1 MKLNAFYALLLG
13 TSLLS
18 APAIAQPKAAAP
30 PAKAA
35 SAAAQGRIKF
45 TEYDLPNGLHVI
57 LHEDHATPIV
67 TVSVMYHVGS
77 KNEDPTRTGF
87 AHFFEHLLFEGSENI
102 GRGEY
107 MKLVQANGGQLNAN
121 TSQDRTFYFETMPS
135 NQLELALWMESERM
149 FHAKIDEVGVETQR
163 KVVKEEKKQSYD
175 NRPYGQLLN
184 VVFDNLFTTHPYRW
198 TPIGK
203 EQYIDEAKIS
213 EFLDFYKTFYV
224 PNNAVLVIG
233 GDINEAQA
241 KQLIEKYF
249 ATIPK
254 GTKAIPRPTAVEPV
268 QTAEKRTTFYDNIQL
283 PAVIIA
289 YHGAAMG
296 TDDFYALQ
304 LLNQLLSQGK
314 SSFFQKE
321 IVDKQQ
327 KAVAVGAF
335 ALPNE
340 DPGAVMMFGIANM
353 GIKPEDLEKAMD
365 EQIARVTTS
374 QITDLEYKKLMNQA
388 ENDFVSQNSRVAGIV
403 ENLATNYTYFH
414 DANLVNTELARYT
427 KITKE
432 DLLRVAKKYFTKENR
447 LVVYYLSKADEKK

>member
-1 MKLNAFYALLLG
+1 MKCKAFYALLLG

-18 APAIAQPKAAAP
+18 TPSIAQTKVAAPA
-30 PAKAA
+30 AKP
-35 SAAAQGRIKF
+35 AAAQGRIKF

-77 KNEDPTRTGF
+77 KNEDPQRTGF

-107 MKLVQANGGQLNAN
+107 MKLIQANGGQLNAN
-121 TSQDRTFYFETMPS
+121 TSQDRTFYFETLPS

-149 FHAKIDEVGVETQR
+149 FHAKIDDIGVETQR
-163 KVVKEEKKQSYD
+163 KVVKEEKKQSFD

-184 VVFDNLFTTHPYRW
+184 VVFDNLFTKHPYRW
-198 TPIGK
+198 SPIGK
-203 EQYIDEAKIS
+203 EQYIDQAKIS
-213 EFLDFYKTFYV
+213 EFMEFYKTFYV

-233 GDINEAQA
+233 GDINQAQA
-241 KQLIEKYF
+241 KELISKYF
-249 ATIPK
+249 ADIPK
-254 GTKAIPRPTAVEPV
+254 GTQAIPRPTDVEPV
-268 QTAEKRTTFYDNIQL
+268 QAAEKRTTFYDNVQL
-283 PAVIIA
+283 PAVIFA

-296 TDDFYALQ
+296 TEDFYALQ
-304 LLNQLLSQGK
+304 MLNQLLSQGK
-314 SSFFQKE
+314 SSRFQKE

-327 KAVAVGAF
+327 KALAVGAF

-353 GIKPEDLEKAMD
+353 GTKAEDLEKAMD
-365 EQIARVTTS
+365 DEIAKVTAAP
-374 QITDLEYKKLMNQA
+374 IGDVEFKKLMNQV
-388 ENDFVSQNSRVAGIV
+388 ETDFVEQNSRVAGTV

-414 DANLVNTELARYT
+414 NANLVNTELDRYS
-427 KITKE
+427 KLTKE

-447 LVVYYLSKADEKK
+447 LVLYYLPKTEEKK

>member
-1 MKLNAFYALLLG
+1 MKLTAFYTLLLG
-13 TSLLS
+13 TTLS
-18 APAIAQPKAAAP
+18 GVTAIAQPKAAAA
-30 PAKAA
+30 AKP
-35 SAAAQGRIKF
+35 AAAATQGKIKF
-45 TEYDLPNGLHVI
+45 TEFDLPNGLHVI

-77 KNEDPTRTGF
+77 KNEDPKRTGF

-121 TSQDRTFYFETMPS
+121 TSQDRTFYFETLPS

-149 FHAKIDEVGVETQR
+149 LHAKIDDVGVETQR
-163 KVVKEEKKQSYD
+163 KVVKEEKKQSFD

-184 VVFDNLFTTHPYRW
+184 VVFDNLYTVHPYRW
-198 TPIGK
+198 SPIGK

-213 EFLDFYKTFYV
+213 EFMDFYKTFYV
-224 PNNAVLVIG
+224 PENAVLVVG
-233 GDINEAQA
+233 GDLTEAQA
-241 KQLIEKYF
+241 KPLIEKYF

-254 GTKAIPRPTAVEPV
+254 GTKAIPRPTAVEPA
-268 QTAEKRTTFYDNIQL
+268 QTAEKRVNFYDNVQL
-283 PAVIIA
+283 PAVILA

-314 SSFFQKE
+314 SSLFQKE

-353 GIKPEDLEKAMD
+353 GIKPEDLEKSMD
-365 EQIARVTTS
+365 EQIARVTS
-374 QITDLEYKKLMNQA
+374 AAISDADYKKLMNQA
-388 ENDFVSQNSRVAGIV
+388 ENDFISQNSRVAGIV
-403 ENLATNYTYFH
+403 ENLATNYTYFR
-414 DANLVNTELARYT
+414 DANLINTELSRYT

-432 DLLRVAKKYFTKENR
+432 DLLRVAKKYLTKENR
-447 LVVYYLSKADEKK
+447 LVVYYLPKADEKK

>member
-1 MKLNAFYALLLG
+1 MKLTAFYALLLG
-13 TSLLS
+13 TTLS
-18 APAIAQPKAAAP
+18 GVTAVAQPKAAAAAK
-30 PAKAA
+30 PAATAA
-35 SAAAQGRIKF
+35 TQGKIKF

-77 KNEDPTRTGF
+77 KNEDPKRTGF

-121 TSQDRTFYFETMPS
+121 TSQDRTFYFETLPS

-149 FHAKIDEVGVETQR
+149 FQAKIDDVGVETQR
-163 KVVKEEKKQSYD
+163 KVVKEEKKQSFD

-184 VVFDNLFTTHPYRW
+184 VVFDNLFTVHPYRW
-198 TPIGK
+198 SPIGK
-203 EQYIDEAKIS
+203 EQYIDEAKIG
-213 EFLDFYKTFYV
+213 EFMDFYKTFYV
-224 PNNAVLVIG
+224 PDNAVLVVG
-233 GDINEAQA
+233 GDLTEAQA
-241 KQLIEKYF
+241 KPLIEKYF
-249 ATIPK
+249 ATIPR
-254 GTKAIPRPTAVEPV
+254 GTKAIPRPKEVEPV
-268 QTAEKRTTFYDNIQL
+268 QTAEKRVNFYDNVQL
-283 PAVIIA
+283 PAVILA

-296 TDDFYALQ
+296 TDDFYTLQ

-314 SSFFQKE
+314 SSLFQKE

-365 EQIARVTTS
+365 EQIARITTTTIS
-374 QITDLEYKKLMNQA
+374 DAEYKKLMNQA
-388 ENDFVSQNSRVAGIV
+388 ENDFISQNSRVAGIV
-403 ENLATNYTYFH
+403 ENLATNYTYFR
-414 DANLVNTELARYT
+414 DANLINTELGRYT

-432 DLLRVAKKYFTKENR
+432 DMLRVAKKYFTKENR
-447 LVVYYLSKADEKK
+447 LVVYYLPKADEKK

>member
-1 MKLNAFYALLLG
+1 MKLTAFYTLLLG
-13 TSLLS
+13 TTLS
-18 APAIAQPKAAAP
+18 GVTAIAQPKAAAA
-30 PAKAA
+30 AKP
-35 SAAAQGRIKF
+35 AAAATQGKIKF
-45 TEYDLPNGLHVI
+45 TEFDLPNGLHVI

-77 KNEDPTRTGF
+77 KNEDPKRTGF

-121 TSQDRTFYFETMPS
+121 TSQDRTFYFETLPS

-149 FHAKIDEVGVETQR
+149 LHAKIDDVGVETQR
-163 KVVKEEKKQSYD
+163 KVVKEEKKQSFD

-184 VVFDNLFTTHPYRW
+184 VVFDNLYTVHPYRW
-198 TPIGK
+198 SPIGK

-213 EFLDFYKTFYV
+213 EFMDFYKTFYV
-224 PNNAVLVIG
+224 PENAVLVVG
-233 GDINEAQA
+233 GDLTEAQA
-241 KQLIEKYF
+241 KPLIEKYF

-254 GTKAIPRPTAVEPV
+254 GTKAIPRPTAVEPA
-268 QTAEKRTTFYDNIQL
+268 QTAEKRVNFYDNVQL
-283 PAVIIA
+283 PAVILA

-296 TDDFYALQ
+296 TDDFYTLQ

-314 SSFFQKE
+314 SSLFQKE

-353 GIKPEDLEKAMD
+353 GIKPEDLEKSMD
-365 EQIARVTTS
+365 EQIARVTS
-374 QITDLEYKKLMNQA
+374 ALISDADYKKLMNQA
-388 ENDFVSQNSRVAGIV
+388 ENDFISQNSRVAGIV
-403 ENLATNYTYFH
+403 ENLATNYTYFR
-414 DANLVNTELARYT
+414 DANLINTELARYT

-447 LVVYYLSKADEKK
+447 LVVYYLPKADEKK

>member
-1 MKLNAFYALLLG
+1 MKLTAFYTLLLG
-13 TSLLS
+13 TTLS
-18 APAIAQPKAAAP
+18 SVTAVAQPKAAAA
-30 PAKAA
+30 AKP
-35 SAAAQGRIKF
+35 AAAATQGKIKF

-77 KNEDPTRTGF
+77 KNEDPKRTGF

-121 TSQDRTFYFETMPS
+121 TSQDRTFYFETLPS

-149 FHAKIDEVGVETQR
+149 LHAKIDDVGVETQR
-163 KVVKEEKKQSYD
+163 KVVKEEKKQSFD

-184 VVFDNLFTTHPYRW
+184 VVFDNLYTVHPYRW
-198 TPIGK
+198 SPIGK

-213 EFLDFYKTFYV
+213 EFMDFYKTFYV
-224 PNNAVLVIG
+224 PENAVLVIG
-233 GDINEAQA
+233 GDLTEAQA
-241 KQLIEKYF
+241 KPLIEKYF

-268 QTAEKRTTFYDNIQL
+268 QTAEKRVNFYDNVQL
-283 PAVIIA
+283 PAVILA

-314 SSFFQKE
+314 SSLFQKE

-340 DPGAVMMFGIANM
+340 DPGALMMFGIANM
-353 GIKPEDLEKAMD
+353 GIKPEDLEKSMD
-365 EQIARVTTS
+365 EQIARVTS
-374 QITDLEYKKLMNQA
+374 AVISDADYKKLMNQA
-388 ENDFVSQNSRVAGIV
+388 ENDFISQNSRVAGIV
-403 ENLATNYTYFH
+403 ENLATNYTYFR
-414 DANLVNTELARYT
+414 DANLINTELGRYT

-447 LVVYYLSKADEKK
+447 LVVYYLPKADEKK